1 MAYSLSGLRSRLPQ
15 PSIPSIPS
23 LLKWLGYA
31 LFFLFCFVVFS
42 YWTFPWDRA
51 RNKLVEEAGKRGYAL
66 EIVDMGPSGLSGA
79 TLSGVR
85 LLFPPEPGE
94 TGAATELIVEEL
106 SVRAGLFALMRGR
119 KALSFD
125 AELAGGA
132 FEGAL
137 DLGSEDELD
146 FEAEFENLNL
156 TQLAALRKY
165 TFVPMRGIA
174 TGDIAIHMPTEVN
187 ESSGHFDVTIKDFT
201 VGDGNSKVDIPG
213 WGGLT
218 LEEANAGDFNFQAEI
233 QEGTMEI
240 ERAEAHGTDLQLD
253 ATGSVRLARPVKRS
267 QLELMFRIKIEDAYK
282 EKSPKVA
289 TALGMVEQQRQ
300 FKAAQTPDGALQYAL
315 KGSLAGRL
323 QPTPAGNESFG
334 PPK

>member
-1 MAYSLSGLRSRLPQ
+1 VAYSLTDLRDRLPR
-15 PSIPSIPS
+15 PSIQS
-23 LLKWLGYA
+23 LLKWLGYP
-31 LFFLFCFVVFS
+31 LFFLFCFVLFS

-66 EIVDMGPSGLSGA
+66 EIVDMSPSGLSGV

-85 LLFPPEPGE
+85 LVLPLQPGE
-94 TGAATELIVEEL
+94 TGPAQELLVEEL
-106 SVRAGLFALMRGR
+106 SVRAGLFAFMRGS
-119 KALSFD
+119 KAFSFD

-137 DLGSEDELD
+137 DLGKEEELD

-174 TGDIAIHMPTEVN
+174 TGDVEIHMPSEVD
-187 ESSGHFDVTIKDFT
+187 ESSGHFDVTISDFT
-201 VGDGNSKVDIPG
+201 VGDGNAKVDIPG

-218 LEEANAGDFNFQAEI
+218 LDEASAGDFNFKAEI
-233 QEGTMEI
+233 QEGTMDI
-240 ERAEAHGTDLQLD
+240 QRAEAHGSDLQLD
-253 ATGSVRLARPVKRS
+253 AVGSVRLARPVKRS
-267 QLELMFRIKIEDAYK
+267 QLDVMFRIKIEDAYK

-300 FKAAQTPDGALQYAL
+300 FKAAQTSDGALQYAL
-315 KGSLAGRL
+315 KGSLSGPLR
-323 QPTPAGNESFG
+323 PTPAGQESLG